1 MLLES
6 GQVFFFKRTE
16 MAFVDF
22 EFLFSVLFH
31 VIVKPLLPDTA
42 LTTLVTFEWG
52 FVVCAVLVQKQEDL
66 LLKSLSTLVTQ
77 EIAAHVH
84 VDVLARLI
92 SMSRAFRF

>member
-1 MLLES
+1 
-6 GQVFFFKRTE
+6 

-52 FVVCAVLVQKQEDL
+52 FVVCAVLVQKQENL
-66 LLKSLSTLVTQ
+66 LLEPFSTLVAQ
-77 EIAAHVH
+77 EFADHVH
-84 VDVLARLI
+84 VDVLE
-92 SMSRAFRF
+92 